1 MKLYR
6 KDIGIP
12 FVNQTVSGVYPYQFN
27 DEILEG
33 WFDISSIVNVDL
45 YGSIAS
51 DYVRATLETWLL
63 FDAKE
68 GTTESEKWSNCDI
81 DEKKAI
87 ARRQIVNDKNLRL
100 KVYTPEEDEMNFSNH
115 ADLSIL
121 CRTNRIESVKIK
133 IGYLL
138 NVSDRIDLFSSVDV
152 MIEKYINVNDSSL
165 TTWMHDADGFLS
177 KPYYSEDI
185 ENIYIQVV
193 ELGLY

>member
-12 FVNQTVSGVYPYQFN
+12 FVNQTVSGVYPYQFS
-27 DEILEG
+27 DKILTD
-33 WFDISSIVNVDL
+33 WFDITSIVNADL

-51 DYVRATLETWLL
+51 DYVRATVETWLL

-68 GTTESEKWSNCDI
+68 GTTESEKWNNCDI
-81 DEKKAI
+81 DEKQAI

-100 KVYTPEEDEMNFSNH
+100 EIFTQEEDEMNFWNH
-115 ADLSIL
+115 ADISIS
-121 CRTNRIESVKIK
+121 CRKERIEHVKIK

-177 KPYYSEDI
+177 KTYYSEDI

>member
-100 KVYTPEEDEMNFSNH
+100 KVYTPEEDEINFSNH
-115 ADLSIL
+115 ADLSIS

>member
-1 MKLYR
+1 MNLYR
-6 KDIGIP
+6 KDIGVP
-12 FVNQTVSGVYPYQFN
+12 FVNQSVSGVYPYQFS
-27 DEILEG
+27 DEILTD
-33 WFDISSIVNVDL
+33 WFDITSIVNVDL

-63 FDAKE
+63 FDDKE
-68 GTTESEKWSNCDI
+68 GTTESEKWSNCDD

-100 KVYTPEEDEMNFSNH
+100 QVFSPEEDEINFSNH
-115 ADLSIL
+115 ADISIS
-121 CRTNRIESVKIK
+121 CRKERIESVKIK

-138 NVSDRIDLFSSVDV
+138 NVLDRIDLFSSVDV

-177 KPYYSEDI
+177 KSYYSEQI